1 MTKYLIAYVGTL
13 FAFLA
18 IDMVWLGLIAKDYY
32 RAGIGHLML
41 ESPNL
46 GAAAAF
52 YLLYVV
58 GIVIFAVTPAM
69 TAGTWTKAA
78 LFGALFGFFAYATYD
93 MTNLATLK
101 GWPLSIS
108 IVDMLW
114 GTCLTA
120 TSATLGY
127 LATTAVR

>member
-1 MTKYLIAYVGTL
+1 MAQYLIAYVGTL

-18 IDMVWLGLIAKDYY
+18 IDMVWLGFIAKDYY
-32 RAGIGHLML
+32 REGIGHLML
-41 ESPNL
+41 ETPNL
-46 GAAAAF
+46 GAAAVF

-78 LFGALFGFFAYATYD
+78 LYGALFGFFAYATYD

-101 GWPLSIS
+101 GWPLSITL
-108 IVDMLW
+108 VDIAW

-120 TSATLGY
+120 VSATAGY

>member
-46 GAAAAF
+46 SAAAAF

-101 GWPLSIS
+101 SWPLSIS
-108 IVDMLW
+108 IVDMMW

-120 TSATLGY
+120 AAATLGY
-127 LATTAVR
+127 LATTAMR